1 MQKGEFRINEIAFM
15 TGFSSPAYF
24 STCFQKQ
31 YGKSPSEFQKDLD

>member
-1 MQKGEFRINEIAFM
+1 MLTGESRINEIAFQ

-31 YGKSPSEFQKDLD
+31 YGKSPTDFMKEH

>member
-1 MQKGEFRINEIAFM
+1 MQTGESRINEIAFQ

-31 YGKSPSEFQKDLD
+31 YGKSPTDFMKEH